1 MSGFLLQERVGTWSP
16 KWKWRYV
23 VLRNDELIVK
33 EAIIR
38 SGRPEDSEP
47 ESESSGESYDSD
59 NSSFEHKEATHVTKV
74 KWDVTEFVDG
84 DIKASYDESGDLIL
98 YIENHKFRDGF
109 KYQPGGPLIPCH
121 HLVSFMRDLRRELE
135 DRHVSVP
142 YSKFE
147 REDDARTARE
157 EEEAA
162 ALRKQRRERK
172 VAFECLSSEQ
182 LCQVLLKSEQCSAH
196 APVFARY
203 KISGADAVEMGEEDL
218 TEMGIRPG
226 VKRRAILNAFES
238 YKATGVAAG
247 MFE

>member
-23 VLRNDELIVK
+23 VLRVDELIVK

-38 SGRPEDSEP
+38 AGRPEDSEP

-74 KWDVTEFVDG
+74 KWDFTEFVDG

-98 YIENHKFRDGF
+98 HIKNHKFRDGF
-109 KYQPGGPLIPCH
+109 QAPSAT
-121 HLVSFMRDLRRELE
+121 LVYFMRNLRRELE
-135 DRHVSVP
+135 DHHVSVP